1 MNALR
6 IDVGVHTILHV
17 NLTEVDFTDIKEI
30 VFTIKNHSHKNSKPI
45 IEKTFTESGFYEVI
59 ITPSESLKLVEGAE
73 YDFNQVLKDET
84 RYKISDTGRIILRK
98 SVGDFYG

>member
-30 VFTIKNHSHKNSKPI
+30 VFTIKNPSHKNSKPI
-45 IEKTFTESGFYEVI
+45 IEKIFTESGFYEVI

-98 SVGDFYG
+98 GVGDFYG